1 MKKKAMIFGIIGVM
15 AALASVMGRQ
25 ARKPKTKEAI
35 EDSLITARIKAALA
49 QDDLMKGYQV
59 SVHTDRG
66 IVQLSGFV
74 DTEEYARKAEDI
86 AHTIQGVRSIQN
98 SLVVR

>member
-1 MKKKAMIFGIIGVM
+1 MRKKTMIFGIIGAMV
-15 AALASVMGRQ
+15 ALASIMGRQ
-25 ARKPKTKEAI
+25 ARKPKTKEVI

-59 SVHTDRG
+59 SVHTDKG
-66 IVQLSGFV
+66 VVQLSGFV
-74 DTEEYARKAEDI
+74 DTPDYARKAETI
-86 AHTIQGVRSIQN
+86 AQTVQGVRSIQN